1 MILSTTYFGPVQWYS
16 KLCRC
21 AGQTV
26 FIEACESF
34 VKQTYRNRCYIATA
48 NGPQALTVP
57 VTHAPAAIPAG
68 SSPVS
73 DTVIQPRADISS
85 LLISDHGN
93 WRHLHW
99 QALQTAYGESAFFEY
114 YADDFRP
121 FYIDEGPGS
130 PVRLQRLLDYN
141 MAGMRLVCRLLD
153 LDVDFRP
160 TSEYLPP
167 AEGGDLR
174 YDIRPKNAPYDA
186 DFTPRPYYQVYR
198 EETGF
203 QPNMS
208 ILDLLFNEGPEAAR
222 WLVDM

>member
-1 MILSTTYFGPVQWYS
+1 M
-16 KLCRC
+16 
-21 AGQTV
+21 
-26 FIEACESF
+26 
-34 VKQTYRNRCYIATA
+34 
-48 NGPQALTVP
+48 
-57 VTHAPAAIPAG
+57 
-68 SSPVS
+68 
-73 DTVIQPRADISS
+73 
-85 LLISDHGN
+85 
-93 WRHLHW
+93 
-99 QALQTAYGESAFFEY
+99 QTAYGESAFFEY

-167 AEGGDLR
+167 LEGGDLR